1 MNATTWIIIGVMA
14 YAAFMVFHGFSNF
27 KATSKSAESFFN
39 ADRGVSSI
47 VLVATT
53 AISVFSGLTYYG
65 YPSSIYRFGMGYFA
79 GTGMGVCALCFCT
92 IGFRLWILGREYG
105 FHTPSDYL
113 RTRYYSEGFCLFVAI
128 LLTVFIIPYTTLQL
142 ITIGDGIATTTN
154 GAFPYMLAV
163 LFGTVCVSLHIIG
176 GGMKSVAWLDTFHLI
191 LGFAAVYVL
200 VAVLVIK
207 HFPDGGLAEAAA
219 IVANGERASV
229 LSAPGPT
236 GAYNWKVMLNLAIT
250 GAVATIVW
258 PHIFMRCYIAQ
269 GTKNFK
275 VMAVALPI
283 VYATVFIGL
292 VILGAIIA
300 PALLGPDF
308 ADPDEII
315 PTLATEFCPP
325 IVSFISL
332 LCIFAFAVST
342 ADSMLL
348 SASAMAS
355 RDIYARWKYELKG
368 QAVEPKKTV
377 FFARIIL
384 GIMMIACI
392 IISMFKPTYITDY
405 AYSLCS
411 PFFAMIL
418 PCTVGGLWWKKG
430 TKEGAWAGTVAGLV
444 VVFFFT
450 FFITPPLGFSA
461 LVWGLVVNTILYIGV
476 SLCTKCPE
484 EIVEKYINRVGAI
497 INCTTEMR
505 EKTSK
510 AVQAART
517 VN

>member
-1 MNATTWIIIGVMA
+1 
-14 YAAFMVFHGFSNF
+14 
-27 KATSKSAESFFN
+27 
-39 ADRGVSSI
+39 
-47 VLVATT
+47 
-53 AISVFSGLTYYG
+53 
-65 YPSSIYRFGMGYFA
+65 
-79 GTGMGVCALCFCT
+79 
-92 IGFRLWILGREYG
+92 
-105 FHTPSDYL
+105 
-113 RTRYYSEGFCLFVAI
+113 
-128 LLTVFIIPYTTLQL
+128 
-142 ITIGDGIATTTN
+142 
-154 GAFPYMLAV
+154 
-163 LFGTVCVSLHIIG
+163 
-176 GGMKSVAWLDTFHLI
+176 
-191 LGFAAVYVL
+191 
-200 VAVLVIK
+200 
-207 HFPDGGLAEAAA
+207 
-219 IVANGERASV
+219 
-229 LSAPGPT
+229 
-236 GAYNWKVMLNLAIT
+236 
-250 GAVATIVW
+250 
-258 PHIFMRCYIAQ
+258 MRCYIAQ

-325 IVSFISL
+325 IISFISL

-444 VVFFFT
+444 VVFF
-450 FFITPPLGFSA
+450 
-461 LVWGLVVNTILYIGV
+461 
-476 SLCTKCPE
+476 
-484 EIVEKYINRVGAI
+484 
-497 INCTTEMR
+497 
-505 EKTSK
+505 
-510 AVQAART
+510 
-517 VN
+517 